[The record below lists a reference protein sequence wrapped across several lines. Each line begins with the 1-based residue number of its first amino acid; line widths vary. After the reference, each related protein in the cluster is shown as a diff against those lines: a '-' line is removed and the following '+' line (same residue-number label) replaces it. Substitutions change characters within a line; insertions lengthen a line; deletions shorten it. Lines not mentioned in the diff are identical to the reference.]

1 MGYKY
6 PVHTPRNARAAC
18 LFLVALWLAAL
29 YGLVGDLEGFERWRE
44 WFERRRD

>member
-1 MGYKY
+1 MRKGL
-6 PVHTPRNARAAC
+6 VAFAEGLRAAC